1 MNLKAENLRPWARRC
16 PRLALASVYL
26 ALPLL
31 FFGCVLYA
39 FLGACEAF
47 REEWPE
53 SFSDVWPYTKRWI
66 TEAKETLRQEIISR
80 QGASGKEVKK

>member
-39 FLGACEAF
+39 FLGACRAF
-47 REEWPE
+47 KEEWPE
-53 SFSDVWPYTKRWI
+53 SFSDVWPYTKDW
-66 TEAKETLRQEIISR
+66 TAEAKRRLRREVANR
-80 QGASGKEVKK
+80 KKE

>member
-1 MNLKAENLRPWARRC
+1 MNLKAENLRPWARRR

-31 FFGCVLYA
+31 FFGCVLCA
-39 FLGACEAF
+39 FLEACQAF
-47 REEWPE
+47 REEWHE

-66 TEAKETLRQEIISR
+66 AEAKKTLRQEIAAR
-80 QGASGKEVKK
+80 KRE